1 MTTIKKAG
9 IWMDNASAHTFE
21 FTDEV
26 KKVDTVESDFTSQI
40 RGEVLSK
47 GESHMHNKE
56 QNKQAEFYKKISQY
70 ILQYDE
76 VLLFGPTNAKSEL
89 LNILKEDHRYDKI
102 KIEIKPSEKMTDNQ
116 MEAFIKDHFNTSKM
130 DS

>member
-1 MTTIKKAG
+1 MTLLKKAG

-21 FTDEV
+21 YTDDA
-26 KKVDTVESDFTSQI
+26 KKLETVESEFTAQV
-40 RGEVLSK
+40 REEVLSK

-56 QNKQAEFYKKISQY
+56 QNKQSEFYKKISKN

-89 LNILKEDHRYDKI
+89 LNILKEDHRYEKI
-102 KIEIKPSEKMTDNQ
+102 KIEIKQSEKMTDSQ
-116 MEAFIKDHFNTSKM
+116 MEAFVRNHFKTS
-130 DS
+130 

>member
-56 QNKQAEFYKKISQY
+56 QGKQAEFYKKISQY
-70 ILQYDE
+70 ILQYVE

-89 LNILKEDHRYDKI
+89 LNILKEYHLMIR
-102 KIEIKPSEKMTDNQ
+102 
-116 MEAFIKDHFNTSKM
+116 SKLKLNPLKK
-130 DS
+130 

>member
-1 MTTIKKAG
+1 MTPLKKAG

-21 FTDEV
+21 FTDEAH
-26 KKVDTVESDFTSQI
+26 KVETVESEFTSQV

-56 QNKQAEFYKKISQY
+56 QNKQSEFYKKLSKY

-89 LNILKEDHRYDKI
+89 LNLLKEDHRYEKI
-102 KIEIKPSEKMTDNQ
+102 KIEIKQSEKMSDNQ
-116 MEAFIKDHFNTSKM
+116 MEAFVRDHYSA
-130 DS
+130 S